1 MTTNADHTFT
11 PHPSPEEIQD
21 EWNVSLYGL
30 EDECENQAVV
40 AHLRSIW
47 KENWWKYPDNIKR
60 SFLSATRKTATTKT
74 NNQRPTAHVL
84 FRGSVR
90 FNRLDFDWGVWLV
103 LRAIY
108 YDVNKRA
115 VNPRARMTRS
125 NFSRGPAKEMIMQRY
140 PGVNV
145 LEANVPPTFPPRPPS
160 WDKVSGDGT
169 GDSSTSPKVEM
180 GAASASNQTSTG
192 EDGGIQNSG
201 ADYNAET
208 ADDGSDSSPS
218 PNDVTSKGKEVAKKH
233 TSAPS
238 QDGNSHLHANL
249 DLTLPSFEAAFS
261 TVGPTLD
268 SLIQS
273 TNQVQASLD
282 ALLQGPANEG
292 DHHSEKAADTSNDSN
307 GRPEGPK
314 GISKSLPKRRLS
326 DDEEEDSPCSEH
338 TQKRQCTSSDQSSP
352 AESDATTSSGLQKA
366 IVDMDLDQIY
376 ELLKKTLNKKTAE
389 LATKHVT
396 RQAESLQP
404 PLKDQIAQSLSEKIF
419 RILNISEPSI
429 ITNKVIDSMAEQ
441 MTSKIIQKVAQ
452 KVTQELTA
460 EQQPEVDKR
469 IVDCVARIMMGKLFG
484 PNGIPGL

>member
-1 MTTNADHTFT
+1 MTTNADYTFT
-11 PHPSPEEIQD
+11 PHPSPKENQHR
-21 EWNVSLYGL
+21 WNVSLYGL

-60 SFLSATRKTATTKT
+60 SFLSATRKTAVTKT

-84 FRGSVR
+84 FNGPVR
-90 FNRLDFDWGVWLV
+90 FNRHDFDWGVWLV
-103 LRAIY
+103 LRVIY
-108 YDVNKRA
+108 YDVHKNA
-115 VNPRARMTRS
+115 MNPRARMTRS

-140 PGVNV
+140 PGVDV
-145 LEANVPPTFPPRPPS
+145 LEGNVPPTFPPRPSS
-160 WDKVSGDGT
+160 WDKPSSDGPAI
-169 GDSSTSPKVEM
+169 SSTSPKVEI
-180 GAASASNQTSTG
+180 GADSAGNQTSTG
-192 EDGGIQNSG
+192 EGGGVRNSG
-201 ADYNAET
+201 ADYNAEMGE
-208 ADDGSDSSPS
+208 DGSDSLPS
-218 PNDVTSKGKEVAKKH
+218 PDDATSKAKEVAKKH
-233 TSAPS
+233 TG
-238 QDGNSHLHANL
+238 QDHGSHLCANL
-249 DLTLPSFEAAFS
+249 DLALPSFEAAFS
-261 TVGPTLD
+261 AVGPTLD
-268 SLIQS
+268 GLIQS

-282 ALLQGPANEG
+282 AFLQGPTNEG
-292 DHHSEKAADTSNDSN
+292 DHHGEKVADASNDSN
-307 GRPEGPK
+307 RRPEEPK
-314 GISKSLPKRRLS
+314 GVSESLPKRRLS

-376 ELLKKTLNKKTAE
+376 ELLKKTLNKQTAE
-389 LATKHVT
+389 LAIKHVT

-419 RILNISEPSI
+419 RILNISEPSSI
-429 ITNKVIDSMAEQ
+429 ANKVIDSMAEQ

-469 IVDCVARIMMGKLFG
+469 IVD
-484 PNGIPGL
+484 